1 MPSLAGGLWSPARSD
16 DVLDKSL
23 QVYAVHVVRVPKE
36 NWTGI
41 GVYLGNGLVL
51 TAGHVAGEFWRVVQV
66 EIDGQSLSTEV
77 LKRGQ
82 LSGTDLALLSID
94 DQKLPVSLRLRR
106 MTICSSGPTP
116 GEEVIVATPEG
127 IAPSHVI
134 SPALLPSNLDPKYRT
149 AISDVATTG
158 NSGSGVFNS
167 RKQCLLGIISAKIS
181 QNSTR
186 PRWPFHR
193 RVSRHCEIFRTRCGD
208 FRIHTAGVSIGAGQH
223 TRSATG
229 FGKLF
234 RFPLSLTAV
243 LVNFDLLKAPRAC
256 ETARSLQPLPAERAP
271 TRLAQPSPGSAE
283 ASSATKPPN

>member
-1 MPSLAGGLWSPARSD
+1 VPTKLAQSLWIGALLVGGLCSPARSD

-36 NWTGI
+36 NWTGQ

-51 TAGHVAGEFWRVVQV
+51 TAGHVAGEFWRVVRV
-66 EIDGQSLSTEV
+66 EISGQSLPTEV

-106 MTICSSGPTP
+106 MTVCNSGPKP

-134 SPALLPSNLDPKYRT
+134 SPARLPSKLDPKYRT

-158 NSGSGVFNS
+158 NSGSGVFDS
-167 RKQCLLGIISAKIS
+167 WKQCLLGIISANIS
-181 QNSTR
+181 QNR
-186 PRWPFHR
+186 PGPDGR
-193 RVSRHCEIFRTRCGD
+193 
-208 FRIHTAGVSIGAGQH
+208 SIGGSRDIAKYFVPAPVISAFMPPEYRAALAGAPVQ
-223 TRSATG
+223 RLDSDSC
-229 FGKLF
+229 FD
-234 RFPLSLTAV
+234 SL
-243 LVNFDLLKAPRAC
+243 C
-256 ETARSLQPLPAERAP
+256 H
-271 TRLAQPSPGSAE
+271 
-283 ASSATKPPN
+283 